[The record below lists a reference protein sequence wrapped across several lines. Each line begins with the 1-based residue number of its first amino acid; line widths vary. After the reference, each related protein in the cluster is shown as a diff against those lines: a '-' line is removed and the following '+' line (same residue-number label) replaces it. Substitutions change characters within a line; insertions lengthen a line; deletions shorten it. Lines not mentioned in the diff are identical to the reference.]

1 MGPGRE
7 RQALI
12 YLAGLRGRK
21 PTVPTDPRRLEQ
33 AAQEAM
39 SPEAFAYFAGGAGLE
54 TTMATN
60 RRAFTRR
67 AIVPRVLRGAEIRDL
82 SVELFG
88 RRLATP
94 FLLAPLGVLELAHDD
109 ADLAVARAAAAERVP
124 MVVSN
129 QASAPMEACAE
140 ALRGSPWWFQLYWG
154 VSDEI
159 AGSFVRRAEACGAEA
174 IVLTVDT
181 TMLGWRTRD
190 LDLGYLPF
198 MGGKGIANYTSDPVF
213 NALLDAD
220 PEPGPRGRVTWKAM
234 RALVALSRRYPG
246 STLTNLRTG
255 RPRAGVRAFVDV
267 SARPSLAWG
276 QLEALRRLTALPVV
290 VKGVLHPDDARRA
303 VELGADGIVVSNHG
317 GRQIDGEVAS
327 LDALPAVVEAVGR
340 GVPVLLDSGVRGGAD
355 ALKALALGAHAVL
368 IGRPYAYG
376 LALAGER
383 GVRAVIRNFV
393 AELDLTMGLAGCDS
407 VAGLTPD
414 LLVE

>member
-1 MGPGRE
+1 VGPGRE

-21 PTVPTDPRRLEQ
+21 PTVPTDGRRLEQ

-39 SPEAFAYFAGGAGLE
+39 PPEAFAYFAGGAGLE

-67 AIVPRVLRGAEIRDL
+67 AIVPRVLRGAETRDL

-88 RRLATP
+88 RPLASP
-94 FLLAPLGVLELAHDD
+94 FLLAPVGALELAHRD

-129 QASAPMEACAE
+129 QASAPMEACSE
-140 ALRGSPWWFQLYWG
+140 ALGGSPWWFQLYWG
-154 VSDEI
+154 VSDQI
-159 AGSFVRRAEACGAEA
+159 AESFVRRAEAGGAEA

-190 LDLGYLPF
+190 LDLAYLPF
-198 MGGKGIANYTSDPVF
+198 VVGQGIANYTSDPVF
-213 NALLDAD
+213 NALVDAD
-220 PEPGPRGRVTWKAM
+220 PEPGPRGRITWKAI
-234 RALVALSRRYPG
+234 RSLIALSRRYPG

-267 SARPSLAWG
+267 SARPSLAWD
-276 QLEALRRLTALPVV
+276 QLEALRGLTRLPVV

-303 VELGADGIVVSNHG
+303 VELGADGVVVSNHG

-327 LDALPAVVEAVGR
+327 LDALPAVLAAVGSD
-340 GVPVLLDSGVRGGAD
+340 VPVLLDSGIRGGAD
-355 ALKALALGAHAVL
+355 ALKALALGARAVL

-407 VAGLTPD
+407 VAALTPD
-414 LLVE
+414 LLVG

>member
-1 MGPGRE
+1 VAPGRE

-12 YLAGLRGRK
+12 YMAGLRGRR
-21 PTVPTDPRRLEQ
+21 PTVPTDARRLEQ

-67 AIVPRVLRGAEIRDL
+67 AIVPRVMRGAPERDL
-82 SVELFG
+82 SVELLG
-88 RRLATP
+88 RRLESP
-94 FLLAPLGVLELAHDD
+94 FLLAPLGVLELAHPE
-109 ADLAVARAAAAERVP
+109 ADLAVARAAAGERVP
-124 MVVSN
+124 MLVSN
-129 QASAPMEACAE
+129 QASVPLEACAE
-140 ALRGSPWWFQLYWG
+140 ALGDSPWRFQLYWG
-154 VSDEI
+154 ESDAI
-159 AGSFVRRAEACGAEA
+159 AESFVQRAEASGAEA

-181 TMLGWRTRD
+181 AMLGWRTRD

-198 MGGKGIANYTSDPVF
+198 VLGKGIANYTSDPVF

-220 PEPGPRGRVTWKAM
+220 PEPGPSGRITWHAI
-234 RALVALSRRYPG
+234 RSLVSLSRRYPG

-255 RPRAGVRAFVDV
+255 RPRAGVRVFVDV
-267 SARPSLAWG
+267 SGRRSLTWE
-276 QLEALRRLTALPVV
+276 QLEALRGLTRLPLV

-303 VELGADGIVVSNHG
+303 IALGADGIVVSNHG

-327 LDALPAVVEAVGR
+327 LDALPAVLEAAGS
-340 GVPVLLDSGVRGGAD
+340 GVPVLLDSGIRGGAD
-355 ALKALALGAHAVL
+355 AFKALALGARAVL
-368 IGRPYAYG
+368 VGRPYAYG

-393 AELDLTMGLAGCDS
+393 AELDLTMALAGCDS
-407 VAGLTPD
+407 VARLTPE
-414 LLVE
+414 LLVG